1 MFAFDNF
8 EIGALY
14 LIQDFMRTPKLTDF
28 LESMTDLGN
37 AGFIWLALAI
47 VLICTKKYRKV
58 GYATFL
64 SLAMNLILTNGILK
78 HIFKRARPF
87 DTYPD
92 LQPLIHEP
100 TDWSFPSGTL
110 IAFSR
115 LYLGVHY
122 PSDVIG
128 GAAIGYL
135 TAWASE
141 KFMTYTE
148 KKTGAKSQNLAH
160 KKKAESA

>member
-64 SLAMNLILTNGILK
+64 S
-78 HIFKRARPF
+78 H
-87 DTYPD
+87 PD
-92 LQPLIHEP
+92 ERHPEAYFQKGPPL
-100 TDWSFPSGTL
+100 
-110 IAFSR
+110 
-115 LYLGVHY
+115 
-122 PSDVIG
+122 
-128 GAAIGYL
+128 
-135 TAWASE
+135 
-141 KFMTYTE
+141 
-148 KKTGAKSQNLAH
+148 
-160 KKKAESA
+160 

>member
-100 TDWSFPSGTL
+100 TDWSFPSGHSSASFAA
-110 IAFSR
+110 AFV
-115 LYLGVHY
+115 LYHY
-122 PSDVIG
+122 ICLLYTSD
-128 GAAIGYL
+128 AAD
-135 TAWASE
+135 E
-141 KFMTYTE
+141 
-148 KKTGAKSQNLAH
+148 
-160 KKKAESA
+160 